1 MLTHDD
7 RTIKEIH
14 HMYERLPAIGYA
26 LALGKP
32 SDGTTATRTSNTA
45 ETLLQRAKVYIESP
59 DPQLRRWGA
68 KRRAYHGWVRNVS
81 ACSPHR
87 RHQVPVCRHL
97 LKPSDGLEPS
107 TPSLP

>member
-1 MLTHDD
+1 VIGKLLDDGVQVIVLTHDD

-45 ETLLQRAKVYIESP
+45 ETMLQLPSLEAVRVRQVRSP
-59 DPQLRRWGA
+59 GA
-68 KRRAYHGWVRNVS
+68 ALPPSGAVS
-81 ACSPHR
+81 APCH
-87 RHQVPVCRHL
+87 
-97 LKPSDGLEPS
+97 
-107 TPSLP
+107 